1 MDCRVY
7 DPCYSKDPC
16 HSDNNSL
23 DFFNDNVIMIKV
35 MLVFGWLN
43 GLIEKCWIWFAET
56 PSVLLQQTSLF

>member
-43 GLIEKCWIWFAET
+43 GLIEKCWI
-56 PSVLLQQTSLF
+56 